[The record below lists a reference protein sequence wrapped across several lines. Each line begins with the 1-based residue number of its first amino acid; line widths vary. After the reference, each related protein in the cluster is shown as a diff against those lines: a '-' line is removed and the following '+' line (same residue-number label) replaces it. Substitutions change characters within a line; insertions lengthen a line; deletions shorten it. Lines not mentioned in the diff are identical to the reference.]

1 MYMGL
6 DHSYRSYLPSNKDCF
21 SYLQGLVVLDRDK
34 RRFSDIME
42 EKANKLGKSWKEP
55 GKKIKLVSRLSQSD
69 VKDVIQEG
77 MVHVTIYIHS
87 RAFNKVVAL
96 EKKSI

>member
-1 MYMGL
+1 M
-6 DHSYRSYLPSNKDCF
+6 
-21 SYLQGLVVLDRDK
+21 DRDK

-69 VKDVIQEG
+69 VKDVKHEG
-77 MVHVTIYIHS
+77 MVHVTIYM
-87 RAFNKVVAL
+87 VVEHL
-96 EKKSI
+96 IRC

>member
-1 MYMGL
+1 M
-6 DHSYRSYLPSNKDCF
+6 
-21 SYLQGLVVLDRDK
+21 DRDK

-69 VKDVIQEG
+69 VKDVKQEG
-77 MVHVTIYIHS
+77 MVHVTIYIVCI
-87 RAFNKVVAL
+87 AFNKVVAP
-96 EKKSI
+96 EKNPGIVKCRATFFPDYRAFR